1 MSHKHDFKKGFS
13 LIELVVVMSITAI
26 ITGMGVNVYKNSVN
40 ERRLNLDVNLVVGI
54 IEETKQKARARDVS
68 PVATC
73 NPFDSYNLV
82 INPSANT
89 LRQEIVC
96 NFVSTQLTTYTLENT
111 TITSP
116 VGNTTL
122 NFISP
127 TGQTTNAE
135 LSITLRNT
143 AISRCVTIR
152 VPPIQTV
159 IVSDPFSC

>member
-1 MSHKHDFKKGFS
+1 MSHKYYFKKGFS
-13 LIELVVVMSITAI
+13 LIELIVVISIIAI
-26 ITGMGVNVYKNSVN
+26 IMGMSVNVYRNSVN
-40 ERRLNLDVNLVVGI
+40 ERRLGRDVNLVTGI

-68 PVATC
+68 PVASC
-73 NPFDSYNLV
+73 NQFNSYNLV

-96 NFVSTQLTTYTLENT
+96 NLVRTQLTTYTLENT
-111 TITSP
+111 AIVAP

-122 NFISP
+122 SFISP
-127 TGQTTNAE
+127 TGQSTNPE
-135 LSITLRNT
+135 LSITLRNAAT
-143 AISRCVTIR
+143 SRCVTIR